1 MSDELFSPSEVASDS
16 PKLRWM
22 KRHGITLYSR
32 PTGDKTDAP
41 NEQWLAMKGWFRAYG
56 PDEDSALID
65 LAEMLDIADWR
76 EENL

>member
-1 MSDELFSPSEVASDS
+1 MSDELFPASEVASDS

-22 KRHGITLYSR
+22 
-32 PTGDKTDAP
+32 
-41 NEQWLAMKGWFRAYG
+41 RAHKIKSQDRGEEANPRMRWTAYHADTCHRTYA

-76 EENL
+76 EETL